1 MAFISRLIAALVLL
15 VAVAGG
21 ASDASPRSAISALK
35 GRQALEWRRSVVD
48 LNLVGSYYDDPANPP
63 IWVEGYKLTV
73 AAAEL
78 LEALTR
84 AQEDGLDPDDYLTR
98 VILDADHLSDD
109 ADAAGYELA
118 MSQAFLSFARD
129 LHSGVTSPN
138 VSASNI
144 VIPRKPVDA
153 VVWLSLVRDQGVEAA
168 LDKLR
173 PNHPQYFQLREMLKG
188 YRALAAKGGWPAIDT
203 GPTLKP
209 GMKDPR
215 VAQMRANL
223 KARGYSGIDGAD
235 PTQYDANIAAAVAHF
250 QKRHGLDDDGVAGAK
265 TITAMNVSAD
275 QRVRQIIVNLER
287 WRWLPEELGSRH
299 VFVNQAGFEM
309 FLVDKGKVV
318 DRHKVIVGKPF
329 HQTPMFSDKL
339 AYAEFNPTWTVT
351 PAIAVAEFLPKLR
364 KDPGYL
370 ARNDY
375 VLYGSWGAGAPV
387 VDPWS
392 VDWNAVSPKKFPY
405 RIVQNPGPKNALG
418 VVKFMFPNKF
428 NIYLH
433 DTPSRQLFAQTG
445 RAFSH
450 GCIRV
455 QEPVRF
461 AEKLFGLDNTLTPA
475 DIKARIDSK
484 KTSTASLKS
493 KVPVHL
499 TYFTVWVDDDGVPS
513 FFEDIYDRD
522 TLVSRLL
529 FNEV

>member
-1 MAFISRLIAALVLL
+1 MTVFVRLLGVLALVLG
-15 VAVAGG
+15 AAGAAH
-21 ASDASPRSAISALK
+21 ASTETAIAALK
-35 GRQALEWRRSVVD
+35 GRQAAEWRRTVIDID
-48 LNLVGSYYDDPANPP
+48 LVSGYYDDPANPP
-63 IWVEGYKLTV
+63 IWVRGGRLTA

-84 AQEDGLDPDDYLTR
+84 ADEDGLDPDDYLTR
-98 VILDADHLSDD
+98 AILETETVKGDQ
-109 ADAAGYELA
+109 DAAGYELA
-118 MSQAFLSFARD
+118 MSQAFLTFARD
-129 LHSGVTSPN
+129 VHSGQTSPN

-153 VVWLSLVRDQGVEAA
+153 VAWLSLVRDEGVEAA
-168 LDKLR
+168 IQKLR
-173 PNHPQYFQLREMLKG
+173 PDHPQYFQLRQMLKG
-188 YRALAAKGGWPAIDT
+188 YRALAAKGGWPAIAE

-209 GMKDPR
+209 GMKDKR
-215 VAQMRANL
+215 VGQMRANL
-223 KARGYSGIDGAD
+223 KARGYSGIDNPD
-235 PTQYDANIAAAVAHF
+235 PDQYDDSVVAVVEHF
-250 QKRHGLDDDGVAGAK
+250 QRRHGLDADGIAGPK
-265 TITAMNVSAD
+265 TIAALNVSAD
-275 QRVRQIIVNLER
+275 QRVRQIVVNMER
-287 WRWLPEELGSRH
+287 WRWLPDALGSRH

-309 FLVDKGKVV
+309 FLVDRKNVV
-318 DRHKVIVGKPF
+318 ARHKVIVGKPF
-329 HQTPMFSDKL
+329 HQTPMFSDKI

-375 VLYGSWGAGAPV
+375 VLYGGWGAGAPV

-392 VDWNAVSPKKFPY
+392 VDWDAVSSKKFPY
-405 RIVQNPGPKNALG
+405 RIVQQPGPKNALG

-433 DTPSRQLFAQTG
+433 DTPSRQLFAETG

-455 QEPVRF
+455 HEPVKF
-461 AEKLFGLDNTLTPA
+461 AEKLFGLDNSLTPA
-475 DIKARIDSK
+475 DIKKLIDGK
-484 KTSTASLKS
+484 KTRTASLKT

-499 TYFTVWVDDDGVPS
+499 TYFTVWIDDDGVPS
-513 FFEDIYDRD
+513 FFQDIYDRD

-529 FNEV
+529 FSEV